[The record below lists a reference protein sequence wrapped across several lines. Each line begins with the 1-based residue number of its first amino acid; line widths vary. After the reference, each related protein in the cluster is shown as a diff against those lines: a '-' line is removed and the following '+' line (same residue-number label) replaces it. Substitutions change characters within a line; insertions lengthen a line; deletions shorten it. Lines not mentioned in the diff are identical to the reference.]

1 MEEMTLNKDQTE
13 KKRTIVNK
21 LVNSGI
27 NITPSILE
35 FVLNLEKPM
44 EDLNLIIKETS
55 FIPDFKSHLTEKVL
69 TKISNDQIQKV
80 LKRKVISPKA
90 HINENKMKNRDLP
103 TIVSDNL
110 NLKKLR
116 EDPNPLAAPY
126 NNQLI
131 QIKKISQ
138 SDSNTS
144 LTNDISIEKKIE
156 VKPFGSTKSSFAF
169 NPIAK
174 QYSSDYKILTDPTG
188 KLFTT
193 GEYEDFYDYTVD
205 KFNKLRMM
213 MRKRS
218 DVLSATNINNI
229 LRLTNSAE
237 VSTIG
242 LVSNMHQTKNNNY
255 LFNLEDLTGIVN
267 VLVRKDSE
275 KEENFKTI
283 QRTVND
289 QMVYVE
295 GTYSPGEKGKKGII
309 FVNYITKIDI
319 PTDFKPS
326 ISTDPLSIA
335 LISDTHIGSKEFEE
349 TLLKRFINFLN
360 GKIGDKNIRMMA
372 GKVKYLV
379 INGDLV
385 DGIGVYPKQHK
396 DLSISDIYQQYKR
409 AAEIL
414 AEIPE
419 YIKIFYTSGN
429 HEPVRNAIPR
439 PAVPKKYC
447 EDLVNFGIT
456 CIGNPSMIE
465 THNVKTLIYH
475 GESMHDMNMLIH
487 DLDINK
493 PTEIMKELLICRHL
507 APVYGEKTQI
517 APTNKDWLLIE
528 KIPDIFHTAHVH
540 INGLGYH
547 RNVSLVNSGC
557 FQAQTD
563 FMKSFGIVP
572 TPGIVPIIELDTMKP
587 FELDLKTNR

>member
-80 LKRKVISPKA
+80 LKRKAISPKA

-360 GKIGDKNIRMMA
+360 GKIGDKNIR
-372 GKVKYLV
+372 K
-379 INGDLV
+379 
-385 DGIGVYPKQHK
+385 
-396 DLSISDIYQQYKR
+396 ISLFQ
-409 AAEIL
+409 
-414 AEIPE
+414 
-419 YIKIFYTSGN
+419 IFISN
-429 HEPVRNAIPR
+429 I
-439 PAVPKKYC
+439 
-447 EDLVNFGIT
+447 
-456 CIGNPSMIE
+456 
-465 THNVKTLIYH
+465 
-475 GESMHDMNMLIH
+475 
-487 DLDINK
+487 
-493 PTEIMKELLICRHL
+493 KELQ
-507 APVYGEKTQI
+507 K
-517 APTNKDWLLIE
+517 
-528 KIPDIFHTAHVH
+528 F
-540 INGLGYH
+540 
-547 RNVSLVNSGC
+547 
-557 FQAQTD
+557 
-563 FMKSFGIVP
+563 
-572 TPGIVPIIELDTMKP
+572 
-587 FELDLKTNR
+587 